1 MKFVALIG
9 LFIVFSVVT
18 CERITQPTI
27 SKAVVELVPEAVM
40 VTEAW
45 FSIKTERPDAGLTVA
60 LERDG
65 KEVLRFT
72 GLKDTVVA
80 DSGLQPGHGYTYR
93 LRLYRSGKGVGPTPP
108 VSITT
113 LDTTSHDI
121 EWTVYDIP
129 SPYGS
134 GVLYDVAIV
143 DENDIW
149 AVGEIYSDSNQT
161 WLPYNAVH
169 WDGKKWELGRV
180 YFPIVCGQNSLTP
193 YPSKAVLAFD
203 NNEIWISSSGDKLA
217 ILKNGKQIDQFCLPR
232 SVAMSINK
240 MWGIFSKSKDF
251 YICGYN
257 GLIGH
262 FDGEQWH
269 RIESGT
275 DLPLR
280 DIWGVWNIFK
290 HRYQILAIGSDIFS
304 FKPSQVLEIFP
315 DSSIQQSTQGLP
327 NSITGIWGW
336 KGIEW
341 YISGDGVYYR
351 RYSQEKWDKVD
362 EVSSVFTR
370 SVRGMGPTDVFVAGD
385 FGYLAHWNG
394 KSWYRYTTFPG
405 NVDWYQLAV
414 SRDIVVAVGVSVKG
428 FRVDGGVILM
438 GHR

>member
-9 LFIVFSVVT
+9 LFIVLSVVT

-113 LDTTSHDI
+113 LDTTSHDM
-121 EWTVYDIP
+121 EWTVYEIP

-134 GVLYDVAIV
+134 GALYDVAIV
-143 DENDIW
+143 DDNDIW

-169 WDGKKWELGRV
+169 WDGEKWELKRIPFTDETGYV
-180 YFPIVCGQNSLTP
+180 WYTP
-193 YPSKAVLAFD
+193 LHSILLFSEND
-203 NNEIWISSSGDKLA
+203 IWFEAGIHW
-217 ILKNGKQIDQFCLPR
+217 NGKEYISKKIDIDFP
-232 SVAMSINK
+232 SIVK
-240 MWGIFSKSKDF
+240 RMWGTSSKDF

-280 DIWGVWNIFK
+280 DLWGVWNIFK
-290 HRYQILAIGSDIFS
+290 HRYQILAIGSEIFS

-351 RYSQEKWDKVD
+351 RHSQEKWDKVD

-370 SVRGMGPTDVFVAGD
+370 SVRGTGPNDVFVAGD

-394 KSWYRYTTFPG
+394 NSWYRYTTFPG

-414 SRDIVVAVGVSVKG
+414 SRDIIVAVGVSVKG